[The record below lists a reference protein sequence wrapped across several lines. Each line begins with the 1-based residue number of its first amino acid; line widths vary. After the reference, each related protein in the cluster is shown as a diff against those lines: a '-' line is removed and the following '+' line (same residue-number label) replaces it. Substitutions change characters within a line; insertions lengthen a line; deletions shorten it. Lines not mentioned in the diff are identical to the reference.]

1 MNIVIMGPPGVGKGT
16 QSHAIVDNKN
26 VVHISTGDMLR
37 MAIRGGTEL
46 GTKVNSVMNAGDLVS
61 DDLMMEIVKERLSQP
76 DAQGGWLLD
85 GFPRTF
91 VQADRFIAILNELGQ
106 KIDAVLVIAAPAKE
120 ILRRLD
126 GRVTCRACNEVMN
139 LTGFASVS
147 PKFCPFCGRDKDPK
161 REGKSAL
168 YQRADDKEETIRH
181 RLEVFRKKTLPAAWR
196 LEEEYPLH
204 EIDGL
209 GTPGEVAVRIAAAL
223 ER

>member
-16 QSHAIVDNKN
+16 QSHAIVDTKK

-37 MAIRGGTEL
+37 MAIRSGTEMGL
-46 GTKVNSVMNAGDLVS
+46 KVEQVMKAGDLVS
-61 DDLMMEIVKERLSQP
+61 DELMMEIVRERLTLD
-76 DAQGGWLLD
+76 DAKGGWLLD

-91 VQADRFIAILNELGQ
+91 VQADRFITILKGLGQ
-106 KIDAVLVIAAPAKE
+106 TIDAVLVIDAPAEE
-120 ILRRLD
+120 IVRRLN
-126 GRVTCRACNEVMN
+126 GRITCRACNEVMN

-147 PKFCPFCGRDKDPK
+147 PKYCPFCGRDKDPK

-181 RLEVFRKKTLPAAWR
+181 RLEVFRKKSLPAAWR

-209 GTPGEVAVRIAAAL
+209 GTPEEVAARIASVL
-223 ER
+223 

>member
-1 MNIVIMGPPGVGKGT
+1 VNIIIMGPPGVGKGT
-16 QSHAIVDNKN
+16 QSHAIVDSKKI
-26 VVHISTGDMLR
+26 VHISTGDMLR

-46 GTKVNSVMNAGDLVS
+46 GMKVETVMKAGDLVP
-61 DDLMMEIVKERLSQP
+61 DELMMEIIKERLSLD
-76 DAQGGWLLD
+76 DAKDGWLLD

-91 VQADRFIAILNELGQ
+91 YQADKLIASLDELG
-106 KIDAVLVIAAPAKE
+106 KTVDAVLVIDAPAEE
-120 ILRRLD
+120 IVRRLN

-147 PKFCPFCGRDKDPK
+147 PKFCPFCGMDKDPK

-168 YQRADDKEETIRH
+168 YQRADDQEVTIRH

-196 LEEEYPLH
+196 LEERYPLF

-209 GTPGEVAVRIAAAL
+209 GTPEEVGARIASVL
-223 ER
+223 

>member
-16 QSHAIVDNKN
+16 QSHGIVNREK

-37 MAIRGGTEL
+37 MSIRSGTDL
-46 GTKVNSVMNAGDLVS
+46 GKKVESVMKAGDLVS
-61 DDLMMEIVKERLSQP
+61 DELMMDIIKDRLSQD
-76 DAQGGWLLD
+76 DAKGGWLLD

-91 VQADRFIAILNELGQ
+91 YQADKLIDLMDEIGQ
-106 KIDAVLVIAAPAKE
+106 KIDAVLVIDAPAEE
-120 ILRRLD
+120 IVRRLN

-168 YQRADDKEETIRH
+168 YQRADDQEETIRH

-196 LEEEYPLH
+196 LEERYPLF

-209 GTPGEVAVRIAAAL
+209 GTPEEVSARIAGVL
-223 ER
+223 